1 MFDPK
6 ALAAEII
13 GTFWLVL
20 GGCGAAVLA
29 ADFGTGANGTSLGIG
44 FLGVAFAFGFAVL
57 TGAYAVGHVSGGH
70 FNPAVTIGLVVGGRF
85 EAVKAIGYVIAQVI
99 GATIAAGTIYL
110 IASGSAG
117 WEIGDGAGAF
127 ASNGYGDLSPG
138 GSPCLCLSG
147 RGRADRS
154 VPHRH
159 PGRNGQ
165 APPPAWAGWPS
176 A

>member
-85 EAVKAIGYVIAQVI
+85 EAVKAIGY
-99 GATIAAGTIYL
+99 GRSATGPAH
-110 IASGSAG
+110 
-117 WEIGDGAGAF
+117 
-127 ASNGYGDLSPG
+127 SPPTATATCRPAVTPLPLPFW
-138 GSPCLCLSG
+138 S
-147 RGRADRS
+147 RS
-154 VPHRH
+154 C
-159 PGRNGQ
+159 
-165 APPPAWAGWPS
+165 
-176 A
+176 